1 MNKKGRNVAA
11 SVQAKLLQLSRNSK
25 LSLQD
30 LLERYCT
37 ERLLYRLS
45 RSAHQ
50 PRFIL
55 KGAMLL
61 IAWGEG
67 SSERVT
73 RDADLLG
80 LGDNSP
86 SAATATFRE
95 ICRFKV
101 EDDGVEFETDSVK
114 AEEIRA
120 EQEYA
125 GVRVTMRARVGNA
138 RIPVQADIGFGD
150 AFTLEAEE
158 IEFPSLLEVPK
169 PVLRAYT
176 KETSLAEKFE
186 ALVTLGER
194 NSRMKDY
201 FDIWLLSQRFDFKGE
216 LLAGAIA
223 MTFVRRKTE
232 IPSAVP
238 VGLSLGFATDLT
250 KQIQWKAFWR
260 KAVRAEP
267 IPDFKDVVEHAAGF
281 LLPAA
286 QAARTNPMW
295 QSVWSKGGPW
305 RSPTNSS

>member
-11 SVQAKLLQLSRNSK
+11 SVQAKLLQISRNSK

-45 RSAHQ
+45 RSPYQ
-50 PRFIL
+50 SRFIL

-86 SAATATFRE
+86 VAAAATFRE
-95 ICRFKV
+95 ICNFKV
-101 EDDGVEFETDSVK
+101 EDDGVGFETDSVK

-120 EQEYA
+120 EQEYV
-125 GVRVTMRARVGNA
+125 GVRVTLRARVGKA
-138 RIPVQADIGFGD
+138 RIPLQADIGFGD
-150 AFTLEAEE
+150 AFTMEQEE
-158 IEFPSLLEVPK
+158 IEFPSLLEMPK

-186 ALVTLGER
+186 AMVTLGER

-201 FDIWLLSQRFDFKGE
+201 FDVWLLSRRFDFKGE
-216 LLAGAIA
+216 LLAKAIA
-223 MTFVRRKTE
+223 VTFARRKTE
-232 IPSAVP
+232 TPSAVP
-238 VGLSLGFATDLT
+238 VGLSPSFATDLS
-250 KQIQWKAFWR
+250 KQNQWRAFWR
-260 KAVRAEP
+260 KAVRTEP
-267 IPDFKDVVEHAAGF
+267 IPDFKEVVEHAREF

-286 QAARTNPMW
+286 QVAMTTTKW
-295 QSVWSKGGPW
+295 QSVWDKGGPW
-305 RSPTNSS
+305 RSPKTR

>member
-1 MNKKGRNVAA
+1 MNKTGRNVAA

-45 RSAHQ
+45 LSPYQ
-50 PRFIL
+50 SRFIL

-80 LGDNSP
+80 FGDNSP
-86 SAATATFRE
+86 STVSAAFQE
-95 ICRFKV
+95 ICGFKV
-101 EDDGVEFETDSVK
+101 EDDGVVFESESVK
-114 AEEIRA
+114 AEEFRA
-120 EQEYA
+120 EQEYV
-125 GVRVTMRARVGNA
+125 GVRVTLRARVGNA

-150 AFTLEAEE
+150 AFTMEPEE
-158 IEFPSLLEVPK
+158 IEFPSLLEMPK

-186 ALVTLGER
+186 AMVTLGER

-201 FDIWLLSQRFDFKGE
+201 FDVWLLSRRFDFKRD
-216 LLAGAIA
+216 LLARAIA
-223 MTFVRRKTE
+223 VTFARRKTE
-232 IPSAVP
+232 IPPSVP
-238 VGLSLGFATDLT
+238 VGLSPGFAIDLI
-250 KQIQWKAFWR
+250 KQNQWKAFWR
-260 KAVRAEP
+260 KAVRTEP
-267 IPDFKDVVEHAAGF
+267 GPDFKEVVVHAGGF

-286 QAARTNPMW
+286 QAARTDTKW
-295 QSVWSKGGPW
+295 QSLWSKGGPW
-305 RSPTNSS
+305 LLPKIH